1 MVVFAQAAD
10 GYASVR
16 SARAAHALCWP
27 VVVVVL
33 ARRQAA
39 ALDQKQRTTVG
50 VQQRADVL
58 QDLVAQRP
66 HIQFIAYVFHL

>member
-1 MVVFAQAAD
+1 
-10 GYASVR
+10 
-16 SARAAHALCWP
+16 

-39 ALDQKQRTTVG
+39 ALNQEQRTTVG

-66 HIQFIAYVFHL
+66 NVQFIAYVFHQLEDKLFFV